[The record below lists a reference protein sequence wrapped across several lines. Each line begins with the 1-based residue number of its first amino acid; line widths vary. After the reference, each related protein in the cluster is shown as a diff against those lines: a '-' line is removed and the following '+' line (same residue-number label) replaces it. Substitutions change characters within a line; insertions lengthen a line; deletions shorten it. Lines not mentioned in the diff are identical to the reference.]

1 MIQKKIVIAA
11 GGTGGHITPAIAL
24 AKEFIKQNCQV
35 LYIGNQHS
43 MEEKMVKAENI
54 DFKAINVQKLYRNL
68 TPKHLLFPFKFIGSV
83 IRSLRILK
91 DFQPDAFI
99 GVGGFVSGPV
109 AIAASWK
116 KIPIFLQEQNSVPGL
131 TNRLIGKRARKI
143 FLGID
148 QNKFPAEKVILSGNP
163 INLQDHQQK
172 IDYKNWRLNPE
183 NKTIFVLGGS
193 QGSYFINKLVEPIFD
208 KLLQQNINIIWQLG
222 NFSYVEFSEKLKN
235 TQHVHA
241 FAYTNEIEK
250 IYNSSDLVI
259 ARAGALSL
267 AEIETKRVPAIL
279 IPLPTAAENHQ
290 YHNALTL
297 QNQATILPQKQVNP
311 QSLLENINK
320 MLQNPP
326 QNIPTCTRHLNAA
339 KLIVEN
345 ILRRI

>member
-1 MIQKKIVIAA
+1 MTQKKILIAA

-24 AKEFIKQNCQV
+24 AKKFIEQNCQV

-43 MEEKMVKAENI
+43 MEEKLVKAENI
-54 DFKAINVQKLYRNL
+54 DFKAINVQKIYRKL
-68 TPKHLLFPFKFIGSV
+68 TPKHFLFPFKFIGSV
-83 IRSLRILK
+83 MRSLYIFK
-91 DFQPDAFI
+91 EFQPAAFI

-148 QNKFPAEKVILSGNP
+148 QSKFPAEKVIFSGNP

-172 IDYKNWRLNPE
+172 IDYKNWGLNPE
-183 NKTIFVLGGS
+183 NKTIFILGGS
-193 QGSYFINKLVEPIFD
+193 QGSYFINKLVEPISN
-208 KLLQQNINIIWQLG
+208 KLLQENINIIWQLG
-222 NFSYVEFSEKLKN
+222 NYSFAEFSEKLNNKQN
-235 TQHVHA
+235 VYA

-267 AEIETKRVPAIL
+267 AEIETKRIPAIL

-290 YHNALTL
+290 YHNALSL
-297 QNQATILPQKQVNP
+297 QNQATILQQKQVTS
-311 QSLLENINK
+311 QSLLENIKK

-326 QNIPTCTRHLNAA
+326 QNIPPCSRHLNAA
-339 KLIVEN
+339 QTIVNN